1 MSPKFFLGRND
12 LKNLNAV
19 IALIAAWVFV
29 LVSLFLESRFE
40 NELFSRSGSMM
51 VLITVVAKQLLLKG
65 KNQFRTAQLK
75 AIDNGEKAEL
85 DKVHPTKTHQNLE
98 IFANINILLGT
109 LIWGYGDL
117 LSFF

>member
-1 MSPKFFLGRND
+1 MTPRKILGRNY
-12 LKNLNAV
+12 LKNLNAA

-29 LVSLFLESRFE
+29 LVSFFLQSQYGL
-40 NELFSRSGSMM
+40 ELFSRSGAMM

-75 AIDNGEKAEL
+75 AIDKGEKANL
-85 DKVHPTKTHQNLE
+85 DKVHPTKTHQYLE
-98 IFANINILLGT
+98 IFANANILLGT

-117 LSFF
+117 LALF